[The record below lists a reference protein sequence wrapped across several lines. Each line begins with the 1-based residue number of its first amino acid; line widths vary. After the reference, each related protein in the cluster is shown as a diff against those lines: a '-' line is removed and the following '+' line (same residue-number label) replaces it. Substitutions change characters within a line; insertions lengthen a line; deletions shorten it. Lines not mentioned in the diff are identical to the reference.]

1 MSTSDAMSNMWALQL
16 QLVERPMQATTLE
29 KSNNLI
35 YL

>member
-16 QLVERPMQATTLE
+16 QQVEMPMQATTLV